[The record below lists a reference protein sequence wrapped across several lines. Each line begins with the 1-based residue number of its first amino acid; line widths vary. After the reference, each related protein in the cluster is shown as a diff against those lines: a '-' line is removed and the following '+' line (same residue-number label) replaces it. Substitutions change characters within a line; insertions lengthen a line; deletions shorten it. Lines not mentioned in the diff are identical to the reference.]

1 MKHRKGEN
9 WGSRWSPE
17 WSSVSAIAT
26 GSRSKLRNTKL
37 IHVWLRISHPVWRLA
52 STLPAG
58 PLTRLLTLPLDP
70 KCWDMVSTCQ
80 PPLHILV
87 PICSVWDDHAPR
99 RSLAA
104 VACRRAALGSIC
116 RPQPAPDAGQMIGT
130 CRATRAT
137 HGGQDAARK

>member
-80 PPLHILV
+80 PPLPILV
-87 PICSVWDDHAPR
+87 PICSVWDDHAPPDGR
-99 RSLAA
+99 LLLSLVGVQRSAA
-104 VACRRAALGSIC
+104 SADHSL
-116 RPQPAPDAGQMIGT
+116 RPMPV
-130 CRATRAT
+130 
-137 HGGQDAARK
+137 K